1 MIRRAR
7 IRAALAQLSLWALI
21 AALTAYFVYHGV
33 HGERGLRAHRSIEAE
48 MSALGVE
55 LARLEE
61 QREALERRVA
71 RFEPSSVDRDVLDEQ
86 ARRSIGL
93 LHPNDR
99 ILRLEGVVP

>member
-21 AALTAYFVYHGV
+21 AALTSYFVYHGV

-48 MSALGVE
+48 IAELGAE
-55 LARLEE
+55 LARLEA
-61 QREALERRVA
+61 QREALEQRVA
-71 RFEPSSVDRDVLDEQ
+71 RFEPTSVDRDVLDEQ
-86 ARRSIGL
+86 SRRSLGL

-99 ILRLEGVVP
+99 VLMLEGIAP

>member
-1 MIRRAR
+1 MIRRTR

-21 AALTAYFVYHGV
+21 AALTAYFIYHGV

-48 MSALGVE
+48 ITALNAE
-55 LARLEE
+55 LAGLEKKREQLE
-61 QREALERRVA
+61 QRVS

-86 ARRSIGL
+86 ARKSLGL

-99 ILRLEGVVP
+99 VLTLDKTTP

>member
-33 HGERGLRAHRSIEAE
+33 HGERGLRAHRGIEAE
-48 MSALGVE
+48 IAALGAE
-55 LARLEE
+55 LARLET
-61 QREALERRVA
+61 QREALEQRVA
-71 RFEPSSVDRDVLDEQ
+71 RFEPASVDRDLLDEQ
-86 ARRSIGL
+86 ARRSLGV

-99 ILRLEGVVP
+99 ILQLDGAAP